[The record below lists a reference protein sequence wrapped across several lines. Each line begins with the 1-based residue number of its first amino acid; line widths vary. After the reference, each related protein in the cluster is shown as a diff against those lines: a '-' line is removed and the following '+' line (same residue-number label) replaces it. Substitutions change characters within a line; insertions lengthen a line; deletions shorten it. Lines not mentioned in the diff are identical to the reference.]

1 MAEFNPDEAL
11 PLPAFDKPPKMLVV
25 AARFDREIADLLVK
39 GALRVLNAVS
49 ADHETADVP
58 GSLEIPP
65 TIKFASRRDEFDGF
79 VALGCVIRGETTHYE
94 TVCRESSQGL
104 TMLGLAGHC
113 IGNGILTVENRDQA
127 LERADPER
135 LDKGG
140 GAATAALHLV
150 ALARKFTPGPK
161 GIGFKLG

>member
-1 MAEFNPDEAL
+1 MAEFNPDQAL
-11 PLPAFDKPPKMLVV
+11 PLPEFSKPPKMLIV
-25 AARFDREIADLLVK
+25 AAQFDREIAGLLVK
-39 GALRVLNAVS
+39 GASRVLNAAS
-49 ADHETADVP
+49 ARHETVDVP

-79 VALGCVIRGETTHYE
+79 VALGCVVRGETTHYE

-113 IGNGILTVENRDQA
+113 IGNGILTVEDRDQA

-140 GAATAALHLV
+140 AAAAAALHLV
-150 ALARKFTPGPK
+150 ALALKFSPEPK
-161 GIGFKLG
+161 GVGFKLG

>member
-1 MAEFNPDEAL
+1 MTEFNPENAL
-11 PLPAFDKPPKMLVV
+11 PLPSFDKPPKMLIV
-25 AARFDREIADLLVK
+25 AAPFDREIVSLLVK
-39 GALRVLNAVS
+39 GAARVLDSVS
-49 ADHETADVP
+49 ADHETVEVP

-65 TIKFASRRDEFDGF
+65 TIKFASRRDEFDGY
-79 VALGCVIRGETTHYE
+79 VALGCVIRGDTTHYE

-104 TMLGLAGHC
+104 TMLGVDGYC
-113 IGNGILTVENRDQA
+113 IGNGILTVEDRDQA

-140 GAATAALHLV
+140 AAAAAALHLV
-150 ALARKFTPGPK
+150 ALAIKFRPAPT

>member
-1 MAEFNPDEAL
+1 MAESDPGDAL
-11 PLPAFDKPPKMLVV
+11 PLPKFDMPPKILIV
-25 AARFDREIADLLVK
+25 AAQFDREIASLLTQ
-39 GALRVLNAVS
+39 GASRVLEAVS
-49 ADHETADVP
+49 ADRETVDVP

-65 TIKFASRRDEFDGF
+65 TIKFAAGRDEFDGF
-79 VALGCVIRGETTHYE
+79 VALGCVVRGETTHYE

-113 IGNGILTVENRDQA
+113 IGNGILTVEDRNQA

-140 GAATAALHLV
+140 AAAAAALHLV
-150 ALARKFTPGPK
+150 ALAHKFRPGPK